1 MPEYATFAR
10 NVFIPVTNI
19 CRNNCHYCTFR
30 REPSHPDAQLMGE
43 KEIGDILSHGKKAG
57 CTEALFVFG
66 EYAEEVPEYMEW
78 LEQRGYSSTVNY
90 VYKLCEMAI
99 GKGLLPHTN
108 AGILTYEE
116 MEVLKPVNASMGLML
131 ETTARLPAHELS
143 PGKEPK
149 IRLRM
154 IEDAGKLH
162 IPFTTGILVGIG
174 ETRENRIDSLETIA
188 EIQLKYGHI
197 QEVIIQNF
205 MPKPGTRMESIKPP
219 SKEEMLDT
227 VQLARSILPAD
238 VEVQV
243 APNLIDPYLLIKAGA
258 KDLGGIS
265 PTTIDWINPEAEWPD
280 VEKLKT
286 MARDVPLKERLPI
299 YPQYIRSG
307 WYSKQ
312 LDGLI
317 NSLANSE
324 GYRK

>member
-43 KEIGDILSHGKKAG
+43 KEISDILSHGKKAG

-149 IRLRM
+149 IRIQM

-162 IPFTTGILVGIG
+162 IPFTTGILVGI
-174 ETRENRIDSLETIA
+174 
-188 EIQLKYGHI
+188 
-197 QEVIIQNF
+197 
-205 MPKPGTRMESIKPP
+205 
-219 SKEEMLDT
+219 
-227 VQLARSILPAD
+227 
-238 VEVQV
+238 
-243 APNLIDPYLLIKAGA
+243 
-258 KDLGGIS
+258 
-265 PTTIDWINPEAEWPD
+265 
-280 VEKLKT
+280 
-286 MARDVPLKERLPI
+286 
-299 YPQYIRSG
+299 
-307 WYSKQ
+307 
-312 LDGLI
+312 
-317 NSLANSE
+317 
-324 GYRK
+324 